1 MLVGHITARS
11 TAAHISALLIIQRKE
26 KAGEVYHRVVK
37 SDGVM
42 GSKGGESVCTPG
54 ECLSESVASDTDV
67 FLSSLHVK
75 SDCLNEW
82 KRTSVKV

>member
-1 MLVGHITARS
+1 MIDCGSFIRHPFFS
-11 TAAHISALLIIQRKE
+11 KE
-26 KAGEVYHRVVK
+26 KKPGEVYHRVVK

-54 ECLSESVASDTDV
+54 ECLSEPVASDTDV

-75 SDCLNEW
+75 VKFKLFERMETNES
-82 KRTSVKV
+82 KSE